1 MFSHEHIDDQPGYAE
16 KVPLVLAK
24 AMQKRNFQALRQ
36 LQALKKFSI
45 PEIRKHQLNRLIENT
60 QTYLMFL
67 EDLMGQQKS
76 ICINEVEA
84 MLNTIDQHCHF
95 ISRAFTELNISAPA
109 DNQDSEGSL
118 DLGATRSDPS

>member
-1 MFSHEHIDDQPGYAE
+1 MFSPEHVYDHPGHAE

-36 LQALKKFSI
+36 LQALKESSI
-45 PEIRKHQLNRLIENT
+45 PETRKHQLNRLIDNT

-76 ICINEVEA
+76 SCINEVEA

-95 ISRAFTELNISAPA
+95 ISRACADLNISAPSG
-109 DNQDSEGSL
+109 NQDSKGSL
-118 DLGATRSDPS
+118 DSGATTSDPS